1 MLIACCGPP
10 ALLEAFT
17 ETV

>member
-10 ALLEAFT
+10 ALLEAVT